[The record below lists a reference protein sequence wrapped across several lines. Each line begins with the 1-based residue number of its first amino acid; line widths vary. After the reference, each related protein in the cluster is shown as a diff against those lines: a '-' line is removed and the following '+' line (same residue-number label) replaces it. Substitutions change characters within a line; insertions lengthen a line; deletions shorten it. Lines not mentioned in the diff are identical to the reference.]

1 MIPPTLVPIAVTQ
14 RVAIDPAHGER
25 RDALDQRWA
34 PFLAACGLLPVPVPN
49 DAELAV
55 ALAER
60 AGVAGLLLT
69 GGNDI
74 GTAPERDGTERRLV
88 AWAEARGLPVLG
100 VCRGMQMLLTLA
112 GVALEPVSGHV
123 AVRHAIR
130 LGDER
135 VEVNS
140 YHGLAARMVGEE
152 LAAGDLE
159 AWGVADDGVV
169 EAVRHRGRP
178 TVGIMWHPE
187 REVPFRALDVDL
199 ITTLFQGNAR

>member
-1 MIPPTLVPIAVTQ
+1 MIPIAVTQ

-49 DAELAV
+49 DAALAV

-60 AGVAGLLLT
+60 VGVAGVLLT

-74 GTAPERDGTERRLV
+74 GTAPERDEAERRLV
-88 AWAEARGLPVLG
+88 VWAEARGLPVLG

-130 LGDER
+130 LGNEPA
-135 VEVNS
+135 EVNS
-140 YHGLAARMVGEE
+140 YHGLAARAV
-152 LAAGDLE
+152 AGDLE
-159 AWGVADDGVV
+159 AWGVADDGVI

-187 REVPFRALDVDL
+187 REAPFRAMDVAL
-199 ITTLFQGNAR
+199 VGGLFGTQVFR

>member
-1 MIPPTLVPIAVTQ
+1 MIPVAVTQ
-14 RVAIDPAHGER
+14 RVVLDPAHGER

-49 DAELAV
+49 EPELAV
-55 ALAER
+55 ALAGR
-60 AGVAGLLLT
+60 AGAAGVLLT

-74 GTAPERDGTERRLV
+74 GTAPERDETERRLV

-100 VCRGMQMLLTLA
+100 VCRGMQMLLSLA
-112 GVALEPVSGHV
+112 GVPLEPVGGHV
-123 AVRHAIR
+123 GVRHAIR
-130 LGDER
+130 LGGEP

-140 YHGLAARMVGEE
+140 YHGLGARAVAGE
-152 LAAGDLE
+152 LE
-159 AWGVADDGVV
+159 AWGVAGDGVV

-187 REVPFRALDVDL
+187 REAPFRGIDIDL
-199 ITTLFQGNAR
+199 VTTLFRSDPR